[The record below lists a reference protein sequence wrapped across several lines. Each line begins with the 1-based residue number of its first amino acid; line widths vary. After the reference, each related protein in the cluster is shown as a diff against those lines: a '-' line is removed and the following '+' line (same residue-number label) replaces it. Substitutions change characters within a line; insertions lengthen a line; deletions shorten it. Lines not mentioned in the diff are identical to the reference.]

1 MIYMKNKRSVI
12 VYFLAVMNGFY
23 PLLCLISYFF
33 GYSVYL
39 SFSVVYTLWLAVIF
53 MYSNHF
59 IKRNEEAEFSK
70 SARICAAFLPLI
82 TAVNLGVYVFKHGS
96 LPIALIMGVCLIFA
110 AVIAEKVLES
120 NKSKVLSVVSSGFIC
135 LIAVV
140 LSFFAVSSSYLFT
153 KRVEKFILSPDRTY
167 YAEVVNIDQG
177 ALGGDTVVYVHR
189 SRVTNLFFL
198 SFNKIPQKVYI
209 GEWGEYKTMLIEWK
223 NENCLVID
231 SKEYDIE
238 L

>member
-1 MIYMKNKRSVI
+1 MKNKRSII
-12 VYFLAVMNGFY
+12 VYFLAVINGFY

-53 MYSNHF
+53 IYSNYF
-59 IKRNEEAEFSK
+59 IERNEEAEFSK

-82 TAVNLGVYVFKHGS
+82 TAVNLGVYVFKYGS

-110 AVIAEKVLES
+110 AVIAEKVIKG
-120 NKSKVLSVVSSGFIC
+120 NMGKVLSVVSSGFIC

-167 YAEVVNIDQG
+167 YAEVINVDQG

-189 SRVTNLFFL
+189 SRGVNLFLL
-198 SFNKIPQKVYI
+198 SFNKTPQEVYI
-209 GEWGEYKTMLIEWK
+209 GEWGEYKTMQIEWK

>member
-1 MIYMKNKRSVI
+1 MKNKRSVI
-12 VYFLAVMNGFY
+12 VYFLAVINGLY
-23 PLLCLISYFF
+23 PLLCLISYLF

-53 MYSNHF
+53 IYSNYS
-59 IKRNEEAEFSK
+59 IKKNEEAGFSK
-70 SARICAAFLPLI
+70 SARICAAILPLI
-82 TAVNLGVYVFKHGS
+82 TAVNLGVYVFKYGS
-96 LPIALIMGVCLIFA
+96 LTIALIMGVCLIFA
-110 AVIAEKVLES
+110 AFIAEKVIKG
-120 NKSKVLSVVSSGFIC
+120 NMGKVLSVVSSGFIC

-140 LSFFAVSSSYLFT
+140 LSFFTVSSSYLFT

-167 YAEVVNIDQG
+167 YAEVINIDQG

-189 SRVTNLFFL
+189 SRGVNLFLL

-209 GEWGEYKTMLIEWK
+209 GEWGEYKTMQIEWK

>member
-1 MIYMKNKRSVI
+1 MKNKRSVI
-12 VYFLAVMNGFY
+12 VYFLAVINGLY

-53 MYSNHF
+53 IYSNYF
-59 IKRNEEAEFSK
+59 IKINEEAEFSK

-82 TAVNLGVYVFKHGS
+82 TAVNLGVYVFEYGS

-135 LIAVV
+135 LVAVV

-167 YAEVVNIDQG
+167 YAEVINVDQG

-189 SRVTNLFFL
+189 SRGTNLFFL

-209 GEWGEYKTMLIEWK
+209 GEWGEYKTMQIEWK

>member
-1 MIYMKNKRSVI
+1 MKNKQSAI
-12 VYFLAVMNGFY
+12 VYFLAVINGLY
-23 PLLCLISYFF
+23 PLLCLISYLF

-53 MYSNHF
+53 IYSNYF
-59 IKRNEEAEFSK
+59 IKKNEEAEFSK

-82 TAVNLGVYVFKHGS
+82 TAVNLGVYVFKYGS

-110 AVIAEKVLES
+110 AVIAEKVIKG
-120 NKSKVLSVVSSGFIC
+120 NMGKVLSVVSSGFIC

-167 YAEVVNIDQG
+167 YAEVINVDQG

-189 SRVTNLFFL
+189 SRGVNLFFL
-198 SFNKIPQKVYI
+198 SFNKIPQMVYI
-209 GEWGEYKTMLIEWK
+209 GEWGEYKTMQIEWK
-223 NENCLVID
+223 NENCLLIN
-231 SKEYDIE
+231 SEEYNIE
-238 L
+238 I